1 MVPFNGPQLAM
12 IFNSGTTEEQG
23 DRQVLLAGHGGL
35 LTLSR
40 TTVLQI
46 LIVHLLKKHF
56 FSLFQKF
63 EEPKLPLPPP

>member
-46 LIVHLLKKHF
+46 LIVHLLKTH
-56 FSLFQKF
+56 LFTLILDLEKST
-63 EEPKLPLPPP
+63 E